1 MGHPLTAVL
10 VISAA
15 AGFSTIAL
23 AIPFSDPRADRI
35 AALDA
40 ASATESRD
48 PACRAATLV
57 SAGGAFPRNPHTL
70 AVRWVGFS
78 NYELVYNGRVILL
91 DAYYDRGSFFP
102 PLGVKAADL
111 KKAEVILLGHGHLDH
126 MSDAASIGAQ
136 TGAMVVGAPVTTEK
150 LMTQSIPPRQIRTG
164 TGKGGQLLKFNGF
177 TVKPI
182 LGRP

>member
-1 MGHPLTAVL
+1 MKHLLPVVL
-10 VISAA
+10 AISAA
-15 AGFSTIAL
+15 ASLSPFASAS
-23 AIPFSDPRADRI
+23 PFSDPRADRI

-40 ASATESRD
+40 SGATESRD

-78 NYELVYNGRVILL
+78 NYELVYDGRIILL

-102 PLGVKAADL
+102 PLGVKAADI
-111 KKAEVILLGHGHLDH
+111 KKADVILIGHGHVDH

-136 TGAMVVGAPVTTEK
+136 TGAPVVGAPVTAEK
-150 LMTQSIPPRQIRTG
+150 LMTQAIPPKQIKTV
-164 TGKGGQLLKFNGF
+164 TGKDGELL
-177 TVKPI
+177 
-182 LGRP
+182 